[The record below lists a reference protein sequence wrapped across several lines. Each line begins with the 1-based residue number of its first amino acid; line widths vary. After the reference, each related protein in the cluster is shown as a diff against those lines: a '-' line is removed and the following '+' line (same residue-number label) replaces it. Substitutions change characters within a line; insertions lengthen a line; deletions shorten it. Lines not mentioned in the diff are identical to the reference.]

1 MQVPHPEIHVSE
13 RPSQTLILQTLT
25 LMILDSQQLGTS
37 RVAFV
42 EM

>member
-13 RPSQTLILQTLT
+13 RPSQTFILQTLT
-25 LMILDSQQLGTS
+25 LMLDSQQFGTPL
-37 RVAFV
+37 VAFV